1 MRAGDIMTRNVV
13 SVSRETPASRVAMLC
28 LTQGTSGLP
37 VVDQDRR
44 IVGMIGQG
52 NLVRG
57 SQESIERRALWL
69 HLLAA
74 GLSGREQL
82 ADAGDLTAEQVM
94 TPEFIST
101 TETASIEAVAQLL
114 VEHDVDLLP
123 VVREGRLTGII
134 GRSDILAAFVK
145 WARQL

>member
-13 SVSRETPASRVAMLC
+13 SVSPETPVSRAVTLC

-37 VVDQDRR
+37 VVDRGRR

-52 NLVRG
+52 NPVRG
-57 SQESIERRALWL
+57 SRESAERRGLWL

-74 GLSGREQL
+74 GMKGHGEL
-82 ADAGDLTAEQVM
+82 AVAGDLTAERVM
-94 TPEFIST
+94 SPEFVST
-101 TETASIEAVAQLL
+101 TETAPIEAVAQLL

-123 VVREGRLTGII
+123 VVREGRLIGII
-134 GRSDILAAFVK
+134 GRSDALEAFVERAK
-145 WARQL
+145 KA